1 MDFTPQVLLEEFP
14 SSTFSPNISEGSSLV
29 PFDELPHIKPKNP
42 RMNYTCPVCAKE
54 IFNKADFRRHYM
66 VHTGERPYPCP
77 HCPYRARQLY
87 NLKSHVS
94 NKHPELLSSFIS

>member
-1 MDFTPQVLLEEFP
+1 SF
-14 SSTFSPNISEGSSLV
+14 I

-66 VHTGERPYPCP
+66 VHTGERPYPCS

-87 NLKSHVS
+87 NLRSHVS
-94 NKHPELLSSFIS
+94 NKHP